1 MNRMKLLSFGIILTI
16 IFALSAIPTGETSPN
31 GIDPSISSLVEANG
45 CSCHNVGDAQSPH
58 SGVILN
64 LTMPDNFTAGE
75 TYTLV
80 LNITGGPNDIAPMVE
95 GPNMGGFM
103 LKVSTGTLTPIDGN
117 VWKPADSSYLTHT
130 GGADGQDG

>member
-1 MNRMKLLSFGIILTI
+1 MDRAKLLSFGIIVTI

-45 CSCHNVGDAQSPH
+45 CSCHNVGDAQSPN
-58 SGVILN
+58 SNVILN
-64 LTMPDNFTAGE
+64 LTMPNNFTAGE
-75 TYTLV
+75 TYTLT

-103 LKVSTGTLTPIDGN
+103 LKASTLSLI
-117 VWKPADSSYLTHT
+117 HI
-130 GGADGQDG
+130 